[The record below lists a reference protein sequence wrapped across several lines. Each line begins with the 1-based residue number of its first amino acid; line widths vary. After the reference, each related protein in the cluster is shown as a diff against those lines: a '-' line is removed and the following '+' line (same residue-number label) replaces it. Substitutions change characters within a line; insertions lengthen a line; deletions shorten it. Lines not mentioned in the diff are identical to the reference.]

1 MHERGKRVKNRAAHK
16 ETKKERAIRIDALF
30 ESMDEKRIEALEE
43 QIREIASGFE
53 MRVENAVEEAAEEAC
68 QEFAGLIG
76 RGYTEDEIDAVLTNE
91 NSGRISR
98 PVYRDVREV
107 WKISWLKMPDR
118 DAIFNLTER
127 K

>member
-53 MRVENAVEEAAEEAC
+53 MRVENAEEEAAEEAC